1 MADPTKARRSEPGNL
16 RPGGARPGFV
26 PDLAPRIETERL
38 ILRGWRIEDYEP
50 LAEMMADPECGRYI
64 TSTSKPLDAVAS
76 WFNMVTLAGMW
87 AVQGYGLFV
96 MEEKATGR
104 FVGRAGPF
112 HPIGWPGFEVGWG
125 LHPSGRGKGYATE
138 AARAS
143 IDWARTSLGVGEIVH
158 VIAIDNA
165 PSQAVARRL
174 GSTPGERIEIFGR
187 LSDVWVNRG

>member
-1 MADPTKARRSEPGNL
+1 M
-16 RPGGARPGFV
+16 PGGARPGFLA
-26 PDLAPRIETERL
+26 DLAPRIETERL

-125 LHPSGRGKGYATE
+125 LHPGGPRQGLRDGSRPRLDGLGAHDARGGRHRPRHRHRQRAITSRRQ
-138 AARAS
+138 AARL
-143 IDWARTSLGVGEIVH
+143 D
-158 VIAIDNA
+158 
-165 PSQAVARRL
+165 
-174 GSTPGERIEIFGR
+174 PGDRIEIFGR
-187 LSDVWVNRG
+187 MSDVWVSRA

>member
-1 MADPTKARRSEPGNL
+1 MADKSMTGLQPAKL
-16 RPGGARPGFV
+16 RPGNARPGFL

-50 LAEMMADPECGRYI
+50 LAEMMADPDCGRYI

-112 HPIGWPGFEVGWG
+112 HPIAWPGFEVGWG
-125 LHPSGRGKGYATE
+125 LHPAGRGKGYATE
-138 AARAS
+138 AARAAITWS
-143 IDWARTSLGVGEIVH
+143 RATLGASDIVH

-174 GSTPGERIEIFGR
+174 GAVPGERLEIFGR
-187 LSDVWVNRG
+187 MSDVWVSRG